1 MKVKTQRVMRIR
13 LPALLFSLLAAGWTW
28 AAEDQVEQTEE
39 NSEATA
45 AAVEAEAVDGAAL
58 PISDEP
64 EAGEPGEALEDEE
77 SPGRFVPTEQ
87 ISQDL
92 GVSFPVDI

>member
-1 MKVKTQRVMRIR
+1 MSFRQIAAAIM
-13 LPALLFSLLAAGWTW
+13 LFYAIASS
-28 AAEDQVEQTEE
+28 AAESPLEQTEE
-39 NSEATA
+39 NSDASVTVKIEG
-45 AAVEAEAVDGAAL
+45 AEG
-58 PISDEP
+58 SDRTIAPAETEP
-64 EAGEPGEALEDEE
+64 TDEEE

>member
-1 MKVKTQRVMRIR
+1 MKLGQIAAAIM
-13 LPALLFSLLAAGWTW
+13 LFYAVASF
-28 AAEDQVEQTEE
+28 AAESPLEQAEE
-39 NSEATA
+39 NSDALVSDEIESAEASGSATA
-45 AAVEAEAVDGAAL
+45 AEMTE
-58 PISDEP
+58 PSDE
-64 EAGEPGEALEDEE
+64 EE

>member
-1 MKVKTQRVMRIR
+1 MKLRQIAAAIM
-13 LPALLFSLLAAGWTW
+13 LLYAVASF
-28 AAEDQVEQTEE
+28 AAESPLEQTEE
-39 NSEATA
+39 DSDALVSDEIESVEASDSATA
-45 AAVEAEAVDGAAL
+45 AAMTE
-58 PISDEP
+58 PSDE
-64 EAGEPGEALEDEE
+64 EE

>member
-1 MKVKTQRVMRIR
+1 MSFRQISAAIM
-13 LPALLFSLLAAGWTW
+13 LFYVVASLAA
-28 AAEDQVEQTEE
+28 ESLVEQTEE
-39 NSEATA
+39 NSGALVSDEIESADSSDSATA
-45 AAVEAEAVDGAAL
+45 AAATET
-58 PISDEP
+58 SD
-64 EAGEPGEALEDEE
+64 DEE

>member
-1 MKVKTQRVMRIR
+1 LVSDEIE
-13 LPALLFSLLAAGWTW
+13 S
-28 AAEDQVEQTEE
+28 AEASD
-39 NSEATA
+39 SATA
-45 AAVEAEAVDGAAL
+45 AAMT
-58 PISDEP
+58 EP
-64 EAGEPGEALEDEE
+64 SEEEE

>member
-1 MKVKTQRVMRIR
+1 MKLRQI
-13 LPALLFSLLAAGWTW
+13 AAAIMLVYAVVSF
-28 AAEDQVEQTEE
+28 AAESPLEQSEE
-39 NSEATA
+39 NSDALVSDEI
-45 AAVEAEAVDGAAL
+45 ESAEASDSATEAAMT
-58 PISDEP
+58 EP
-64 EAGEPGEALEDEE
+64 SEEEE

>member
-1 MKVKTQRVMRIR
+1 MKLRQIAAAIM
-13 LPALLFSLLAAGWTW
+13 LLYAVASF
-28 AAEDQVEQTEE
+28 AAESPLEQAEE
-39 NSEATA
+39 NSDALVSDEI
-45 AAVEAEAVDGAAL
+45 ESAEASDSATEAAMT
-58 PISDEP
+58 EP
-64 EAGEPGEALEDEE
+64 SEEEE

>member
-1 MKVKTQRVMRIR
+1 MKLRQTAAAIM
-13 LPALLFSLLAAGWTW
+13 LLYAVASF
-28 AAEDQVEQTEE
+28 AAESPLEQTEE
-39 NSEATA
+39 NSDALVSDEIESAEASDSATA
-45 AAVEAEAVDGAAL
+45 AAMTD
-58 PISDEP
+58 PSDE
-64 EAGEPGEALEDEE
+64 EE

>member
-1 MKVKTQRVMRIR
+1 MKLRQIAAASM
-13 LPALLFSLLAAGWTW
+13 LFYAVASF
-28 AAEDQVEQTEE
+28 AAESPLEQSEE
-39 NSEATA
+39 NSDALVSDEIESAEASDIATA
-45 AAVEAEAVDGAAL
+45 AAMTE
-58 PISDEP
+58 PSDE
-64 EAGEPGEALEDEE
+64 EE

>member
-1 MKVKTQRVMRIR
+1 MKLRQIAAAIM
-13 LPALLFSLLAAGWTW
+13 LFYAVASF
-28 AAEDQVEQTEE
+28 AAESPLEQAEE
-39 NSEATA
+39 NSDALVSDEIESAEASDSATA
-45 AAVEAEAVDGAAL
+45 AAMT
-58 PISDEP
+58 EP
-64 EAGEPGEALEDEE
+64 SEEE

>member
-1 MKVKTQRVMRIR
+1 MKLRQIAAAIM
-13 LPALLFSLLAAGWTW
+13 LFYAVASF
-28 AAEDQVEQTEE
+28 AAESPLKQAEE
-39 NSEATA
+39 NSDALVSDEIESAEVSDSATA
-45 AAVEAEAVDGAAL
+45 AAMTEL
-58 PISDEP
+58 SDE
-64 EAGEPGEALEDEE
+64 EE

>member
-1 MKVKTQRVMRIR
+1 MKLRQIAAAIM
-13 LPALLFSLLAAGWTW
+13 LFYAVASF
-28 AAEDQVEQTEE
+28 AAESPLEQAEE
-39 NSEATA
+39 SSDALVSDEIESAEASDSATA
-45 AAVEAEAVDGAAL
+45 AAMAE
-58 PISDEP
+58 PSE
-64 EAGEPGEALEDEE
+64 EE

>member
-1 MKVKTQRVMRIR
+1 MSFRQIAAAIM
-13 LPALLFSLLAAGWTW
+13 LFYAIASS
-28 AAEDQVEQTEE
+28 AAESPLEQTEE
-39 NSEATA
+39 NSGALVSDEIERAESSDSATA
-45 AAVEAEAVDGAAL
+45 AAATET
-58 PISDEP
+58 SDE
-64 EAGEPGEALEDEE
+64 EE

>member
-1 MKVKTQRVMRIR
+1 MSFRQIAAAIM
-13 LPALLFSLLAAGWTW
+13 LFYAMASF
-28 AAEDQVEQTEE
+28 AAESSLEQTEE
-39 NSEATA
+39 NSGALVLDEIESTKSSDSATA
-45 AAVEAEAVDGAAL
+45 AAVTET
-58 PISDEP
+58 SDE
-64 EAGEPGEALEDEE
+64 EE

>member
-1 MKVKTQRVMRIR
+1 MKLRPI
-13 LPALLFSLLAAGWTW
+13 AAAIMLVYAVVSF
-28 AAEDQVEQTEE
+28 AAESSLEQSEE
-39 NSEATA
+39 NSDSLVSDEIESAEASDSATA
-45 AAVEAEAVDGAAL
+45 AEMTE
-58 PISDEP
+58 PSDE
-64 EAGEPGEALEDEE
+64 EE

>member
-1 MKVKTQRVMRIR
+1 MSFRQIAAAIM
-13 LPALLFSLLAAGWTW
+13 LFYAVASF
-28 AAEDQVEQTEE
+28 AAESPLEQAEE
-39 NSEATA
+39 NSGALVSGENESTESSDSATA
-45 AAVEAEAVDGAAL
+45 AAATE
-58 PISDEP
+58 PSDE
-64 EAGEPGEALEDEE
+64 EE

>member
-1 MKVKTQRVMRIR
+1 MKLRPI
-13 LPALLFSLLAAGWTW
+13 AAAIMLVYAVVSF
-28 AAEDQVEQTEE
+28 AAESPLEQSEE
-39 NSEATA
+39 NSDALVSDEIESAEASDSATA
-45 AAVEAEAVDGAAL
+45 AAMTEPAE
-58 PISDEP
+58 E
-64 EAGEPGEALEDEE
+64 EE

>member
-1 MKVKTQRVMRIR
+1 V
-13 LPALLFSLLAAGWTW
+13 ASF
-28 AAEDQVEQTEE
+28 AAEGPLEQSEE
-39 NSEATA
+39 NSDALVSDEIESAEASDSATA
-45 AAVEAEAVDGAAL
+45 AAMT
-58 PISDEP
+58 EP
-64 EAGEPGEALEDEE
+64 SEEEE

>member
-1 MKVKTQRVMRIR
+1 MSFRQ
-13 LPALLFSLLAAGWTW
+13 LAAAIILFYAVVAF
-28 AAEDQVEQTEE
+28 AAESPLEQIEE
-39 NSEATA
+39 NSDALVSGEIESIESSDSVA
-45 AAVEAEAVDGAAL
+45 AAAATET
-58 PISDEP
+58 SDE
-64 EAGEPGEALEDEE
+64 EE

>member
-1 MKVKTQRVMRIR
+1 MKLRQIATAIM
-13 LPALLFSLLAAGWTW
+13 LFYAAASF
-28 AAEDQVEQTEE
+28 AAESPLEQAEE
-39 NSEATA
+39 NSDALVSDEIESAEASDSATA
-45 AAVEAEAVDGAAL
+45 AAMTE
-58 PISDEP
+58 PSDE
-64 EAGEPGEALEDEE
+64 EE

>member
-1 MKVKTQRVMRIR
+1 MRIC
-13 LPALLFSLLAAGWTW
+13 AIASLAA
-28 AAEDQVEQTEE
+28 ESPLEQTEE
-39 NSEATA
+39 NSGALVSDEIESAESSDSATA
-45 AAVEAEAVDGAAL
+45 AAATET
-58 PISDEP
+58 SDE
-64 EAGEPGEALEDEE
+64 EE

>member
-1 MKVKTQRVMRIR
+1 MSFRQIAAAIM
-13 LPALLFSLLAAGWTW
+13 LFYAIASLAA
-28 AAEDQVEQTEE
+28 ESPLEQTEE
-39 NSEATA
+39 HSGALVSDEIESAESSDSAKA
-45 AAVEAEAVDGAAL
+45 AAATETSNE
-58 PISDEP
+58 
-64 EAGEPGEALEDEE
+64 EE

>member
-1 MKVKTQRVMRIR
+1 MSFRQTAAAIM
-13 LPALLFSLLAAGWTW
+13 LFNAIASLAADGPL
-28 AAEDQVEQTEE
+28 EQTEE
-39 NSEATA
+39 NSGALVSDEIESADSSDSATA
-45 AAVEAEAVDGAAL
+45 AAATET
-58 PISDEP
+58 SD
-64 EAGEPGEALEDEE
+64 DEE

>member
-1 MKVKTQRVMRIR
+1 MSSRQIATAII
-13 LPALLFSLLAAGWTW
+13 LFYAVASF
-28 AAEDQVEQTEE
+28 AAESPLEQTEE
-39 NSEATA
+39 NSGALVSDEIGSAETSDSVTA
-45 AAVEAEAVDGAAL
+45 ASVTE
-58 PISDEP
+58 PSDE
-64 EAGEPGEALEDEE
+64 EE

>member
-1 MKVKTQRVMRIR
+1 MKLRQIAAAIM
-13 LPALLFSLLAAGWTW
+13 LFCAVASF
-28 AAEDQVEQTEE
+28 AAESPLEQSEE
-39 NSEATA
+39 NSDALVSDEIESAEASDSATA
-45 AAVEAEAVDGAAL
+45 AAMTEL
-58 PISDEP
+58 SDE
-64 EAGEPGEALEDEE
+64 EE

>member
-1 MKVKTQRVMRIR
+1 MSFRQI
-13 LPALLFSLLAAGWTW
+13 AAAIILFYAVASI
-28 AAEDQVEQTEE
+28 AAESPLGQTEE
-39 NSEATA
+39 NSDASVSDEIESTESSNSAKA
-45 AAVEAEAVDGAAL
+45 AAATE
-58 PISDEP
+58 PSDE
-64 EAGEPGEALEDEE
+64 EE

>member
-1 MKVKTQRVMRIR
+1 MKLRQSAAAIM
-13 LPALLFSLLAAGWTW
+13 LFYAAASF
-28 AAEDQVEQTEE
+28 AAESPLEQAEE
-39 NSEATA
+39 NSDALVSDEI
-45 AAVEAEAVDGAAL
+45 ESAEASDSATSAAMTE
-58 PISDEP
+58 PSDE
-64 EAGEPGEALEDEE
+64 EE

>member
-1 MKVKTQRVMRIR
+1 MSFRQIAAAIM
-13 LPALLFSLLAAGWTW
+13 LFYAIASLAA
-28 AAEDQVEQTEE
+28 ENPSEQTEE
-39 NSEATA
+39 SSGALVADEIESAENSDSATVA
-45 AAVEAEAVDGAAL
+45 AATETSNE
-58 PISDEP
+58 
-64 EAGEPGEALEDEE
+64 EE

>member
-1 MKVKTQRVMRIR
+1 MKLRQVAAAIM
-13 LPALLFSLLAAGWTW
+13 LFYAVASF
-28 AAEDQVEQTEE
+28 AAESQLEQAEE
-39 NSEATA
+39 NSDALVSDEIESAGASDSATA
-45 AAVEAEAVDGAAL
+45 AEMTE
-58 PISDEP
+58 PSDE
-64 EAGEPGEALEDEE
+64 EE

>member
-1 MKVKTQRVMRIR
+1 MKLRQIAAAIM
-13 LPALLFSLLAAGWTW
+13 LFYSVASFG
-28 AAEDQVEQTEE
+28 AESPLEQTEE
-39 NSEATA
+39 NSDALGSDEI
-45 AAVEAEAVDGAAL
+45 ESAEASDSATVAAMAE
-58 PISDEP
+58 PSDE
-64 EAGEPGEALEDEE
+64 EE

>member
-1 MKVKTQRVMRIR
+1 MIFRQI
-13 LPALLFSLLAAGWTW
+13 AAAFIMTYAVASV
-28 AAEDQVEQTEE
+28 AAEGSLEQTEE
-39 NSEATA
+39 KSSDALVSDEIESAESSRTAEA
-45 AAVEAEAVDGAAL
+45 AAAKET
-58 PISDEP
+58 SDE
-64 EAGEPGEALEDEE
+64 EE

>member
-1 MKVKTQRVMRIR
+1 MKLRQIAAAIM
-13 LPALLFSLLAAGWTW
+13 LFYAVASF
-28 AAEDQVEQTEE
+28 AAESPLEQAEE
-39 NSEATA
+39 NSDALVSDEIESAEASDSATA
-45 AAVEAEAVDGAAL
+45 AETTE
-58 PISDEP
+58 PSDE
-64 EAGEPGEALEDEE
+64 EA

>member
-1 MKVKTQRVMRIR
+1 M
-13 LPALLFSLLAAGWTW
+13 SLRQIAAVFIMTHAVASV
-28 AAEDQVEQTEE
+28 AAESPLKQTEE
-39 NSEATA
+39 NSSDALVLDEIESAESSFTAGA
-45 AAVEAEAVDGAAL
+45 AAATET
-58 PISDEP
+58 SDE
-64 EAGEPGEALEDEE
+64 EE

>member
-1 MKVKTQRVMRIR
+1 MKLRQIAAAIM
-13 LPALLFSLLAAGWTW
+13 LLYAVASF
-28 AAEDQVEQTEE
+28 AAESPLEQAEE
-39 NSEATA
+39 NSDALVSDEIESAEASDSATA
-45 AAVEAEAVDGAAL
+45 AVMTE
-58 PISDEP
+58 PSDE
-64 EAGEPGEALEDEE
+64 EE

>member
-1 MKVKTQRVMRIR
+1 MSFRQIAAAIM
-13 LPALLFSLLAAGWTW
+13 LFYVIASLAA
-28 AAEDQVEQTEE
+28 ENPLEQTEE
-39 NSEATA
+39 NSGALVADEIESAENSDSATA
-45 AAVEAEAVDGAAL
+45 AAATET
-58 PISDEP
+58 SDE
-64 EAGEPGEALEDEE
+64 EE